1 MRKNTP
7 VYCRLNL
14 YENLRELMRIK
25 SNTFCLYERKKKKSI
40 KVFYNN
46 NFDKV
51 CVVPCCLF
59 LDCFLNC
66 RLQPKRPLCASC
78 FHVRLNSNA
87 NITNIAYILGNI
99 GSYHKTELWLKKQ
112 KQNMNFTFLSTKSHS
127 KLLGVLCAITER
139 NQLISPS
146 AVITWRDSDQDK
158 YFIQNSVYCGK
169 MLWLLYLQSC
179 HRWVRCCSECR
190 FILCQH
196 SFCQCSVDLM
206 QWFMIFCI
214 IFCGDHKA

>member
-1 MRKNTP
+1 MK
-7 VYCRLNL
+7 
-14 YENLRELMRIK
+14 E
-25 SNTFCLYERKKKKSI
+25 KKKSI

-99 GSYHKTELWLKKQ
+99 GSYHKTELWLKKT
-112 KQNMNFTFLSTKSHS
+112 KNMNFTFLTLNH
-127 KLLGVLCAITER
+127 I
-139 NQLISPS
+139 
-146 AVITWRDSDQDK
+146 
-158 YFIQNSVYCGK
+158 
-169 MLWLLYLQSC
+169 QSC
-179 HRWVRCCSECR
+179 LECFVQSRTETSWSLLVQWSHDVTVTRTNILSRILYIVGKCYGCCICR
-190 FILCQH
+190 AATAQFAAVLSVGSSPAKTH
-196 SFCQCSVDLM
+196 SVNVL
-206 QWFMIFCI
+206 WI
-214 IFCGDHKA
+214 